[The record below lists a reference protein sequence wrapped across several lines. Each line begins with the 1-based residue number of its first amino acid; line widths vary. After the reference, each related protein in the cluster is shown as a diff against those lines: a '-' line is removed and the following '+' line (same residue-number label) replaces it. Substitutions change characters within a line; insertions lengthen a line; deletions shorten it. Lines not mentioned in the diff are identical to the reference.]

1 MVTNREMKVYYNR
14 NLELEYFVLD
24 KFFIVDVN

>member
-1 MVTNREMKVYYNR
+1 MKVYYNR

-24 KFFIVDVN
+24 KFFIVDVNWN